1 LYYIDVNC
9 KLKTRHKYKYIT
21 LFQAKFLPLTG
32 DTHIVSCGRDGQVRL
47 GELSSTGAC
56 RATRRLGQH
65 RGPAH
70 KLAIQQETPHVF
82 LSSGED
88 GLIMSI
94 DVRDSK
100 ADKYMFILL
109 FTL

>member
-1 LYYIDVNC
+1 
-9 KLKTRHKYKYIT
+9 
-21 LFQAKFLPLTG
+21 
-32 DTHIVSCGRDGQVRL
+32 VSCGRDGQVRL
-47 GELSSTGAC
+47 GELSSTGTC
-56 RATRRLGQH
+56 RSTRRLGQH

-109 FTL
+109 CTV